1 MQTRQLRDVI
11 ADGRMITVDGDATVV
26 AATRLMTRNHVGAL
40 MVVNGQHLEG
50 ILSERDVVNR
60 IVAEGLDPK
69 STSVYEVMTRAPVTA
84 SPETTAVDALRT
96 MQENGFRHLPVC
108 DGGRPVGMVSL
119 RDFLGAEMAEVQD
132 EVAFEHAIEEE
143 LW

>member
-1 MQTRQLRDVI
+1 MQTRHLRDI
-11 ADGRMITVDGDATVV
+11 IGSGKMITVEGDATVV

-40 MVVNGQHLEG
+40 MVMNGQRLEG

-69 STSVYEVMTRAPVTA
+69 STSVYEVMTRPVVTA
-84 SPETTAVDALRT
+84 SPGDKAVDALRT

-108 DGGRPVGMVSL
+108 DNGRPVGMVSL
-119 RDFLGAEMAEVQD
+119 RDFLGAEMAEAQD
-132 EVAFEHAIEEE
+132 EVAFEHTIEEE